1 MFINGVAKI
10 CRQYRATLQN
20 YKTTWTSLHFW
31 LTRKWSQP
39 PQGDFFTRIILKR
52 EPCSCLPGLNICV
65 IFTELDE
72 SGVIADDDEEL
83 PEYADIGIDV
93 TEEMLHTPDEK
104 CGAAMSAMSEGKK

>member
-1 MFINGVAKI
+1 M
-10 CRQYRATLQN
+10 
-20 YKTTWTSLHFW
+20 
-31 LTRKWSQP
+31 
-39 PQGDFFTRIILKR
+39 
-52 EPCSCLPGLNICV
+52 

-104 CGAAMSAMSEGKK
+104 CGAAMSAMSAGKK